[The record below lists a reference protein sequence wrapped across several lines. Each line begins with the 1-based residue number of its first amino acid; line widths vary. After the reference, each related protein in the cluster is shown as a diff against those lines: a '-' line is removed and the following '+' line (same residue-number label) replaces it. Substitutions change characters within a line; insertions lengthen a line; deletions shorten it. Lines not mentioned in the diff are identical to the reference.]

1 MVELD
6 NMKAKLF
13 DRLTAYIIDVIIIS
27 LITSIIF
34 TSIPTNNKELE
45 KQLSSLQDEVLS
57 NNITYE
63 EFVDEYQDL
72 YYKNKK
78 DTMTQSAITLTIT
91 IAYFVIFQYMNKGQ
105 TIGKKILHLRVVD
118 NNTEKPLSIFKGL
131 IRSLLIWNILS
142 GTLGIVLI
150 YILNKESYIT
160 SYLII
165 SSIES
170 IFIFITA
177 MFTLYRKDNRGLH
190 DIIINSKVIIE
201 GK

>member
-1 MVELD
+1 
-6 NMKAKLF
+6 MKAKFF

-57 NNITYE
+57 NSITYE

-165 SSIES
+165 SSLES

-201 GK
+201 GKW

>member
-1 MVELD
+1 
-6 NMKAKLF
+6 MKAKFF

-78 DTMTQSAITLTIT
+78 DTMTQSTITLTIT

-165 SSIES
+165 SSLES

-201 GK
+201 GKW

>member
-1 MVELD
+1 
-6 NMKAKLF
+6 MKAKFF

-63 EFVDEYQDL
+63 EFIDEYQDL

-142 GTLGIVLI
+142 GTLGIALI

-165 SSIES
+165 SSLES

>member
-1 MVELD
+1 
-6 NMKAKLF
+6 MKAKFF

-57 NNITYE
+57 NSITYE

-165 SSIES
+165 SSLES

>member
-1 MVELD
+1 
-6 NMKAKLF
+6 MKAKFF

-105 TIGKKILHLRVVD
+105 TIGKKILHLRVID

-177 MFTLYRKDNRGLH
+177 MFSLYRKDNRGLH

>member
-1 MVELD
+1 
-6 NMKAKLF
+6 MKAKFF

-57 NNITYE
+57 NSITYE

-160 SYLII
+160 SNLII

>member
-1 MVELD
+1 
-6 NMKAKLF
+6 MKAKFF

-91 IAYFVIFQYMNKGQ
+91 IAYFVIFQYIYKGQ

>member
-1 MVELD
+1 
-6 NMKAKLF
+6 MKAKFF

-63 EFVDEYQDL
+63 EFIDEYQDL

>member
-1 MVELD
+1 
-6 NMKAKLF
+6 MKAKFF

-63 EFVDEYQDL
+63 EFIDEYQDL

-165 SSIES
+165 SSLES

>member
-1 MVELD
+1 
-6 NMKAKLF
+6 MKAKFF

>member
-1 MVELD
+1 
-6 NMKAKLF
+6 MKAKFF

-57 NNITYE
+57 NSITYE

-165 SSIES
+165 SYLES

-190 DIIINSKVIIE
+190 DIIINSKVIKE

>member
-1 MVELD
+1 
-6 NMKAKLF
+6 MKAKFF

-57 NNITYE
+57 NKITYE

-78 DTMTQSAITLTIT
+78 NTMTQSAITLTIT

-105 TIGKKILHLRVVD
+105 TIGKKLLHLRVVD

-142 GTLGIVLI
+142 GTLGIALI

-165 SSIES
+165 SSLES

-190 DIIINSKVIIE
+190 DIIINSKVIKE

>member
-1 MVELD
+1 
-6 NMKAKLF
+6 MKAKFF

-27 LITSIIF
+27 LITSILF

-165 SSIES
+165 SSLES

-190 DIIINSKVIIE
+190 DIIINSKVIKE

>member
-1 MVELD
+1 
-6 NMKAKLF
+6 MKAKFF
-13 DRLTAYIIDVIIIS
+13 DRLTAYIIDVFIIS

-165 SSIES
+165 SYLES

>member
-1 MVELD
+1 
-6 NMKAKLF
+6 MKAKIF

>member
-1 MVELD
+1 
-6 NMKAKLF
+6 MKAKFF

-105 TIGKKILHLRVVD
+105 TIGKKLLHLKVVD

-142 GTLGIVLI
+142 GTLGIALI

-165 SSIES
+165 SSLES

-177 MFTLYRKDNRGLH
+177 MFTLYRKDNRSLH
-190 DIIINSKVIIE
+190 DIIINSKVIKE

>member
-1 MVELD
+1 
-6 NMKAKLF
+6 MKAKFF

-57 NNITYE
+57 NSITYE

>member
-1 MVELD
+1 
-6 NMKAKLF
+6 MKAKFF

-165 SSIES
+165 SYLES

>member
-1 MVELD
+1 
-6 NMKAKLF
+6 MKAKFF

-63 EFVDEYQDL
+63 EFIDEYQDL

-142 GTLGIVLI
+142 GTLGIALI

-201 GK
+201 GKW

>member
-1 MVELD
+1 
-6 NMKAKLF
+6 MKAKFF

-165 SSIES
+165 SSLES

-190 DIIINSKVIIE
+190 DIIINSKVIKE

>member
-1 MVELD
+1 
-6 NMKAKLF
+6 MKAKFF

-165 SSIES
+165 SYLES

-190 DIIINSKVIIE
+190 DIIINSKVIKE

>member
-1 MVELD
+1 
-6 NMKAKLF
+6 MKAKFF

-165 SSIES
+165 SSLES

-177 MFTLYRKDNRGLH
+177 MFTLYRKDNRSLH
-190 DIIINSKVIIE
+190 DIIINSKVIRE

>member
-1 MVELD
+1 
-6 NMKAKLF
+6 MKAKFF

-165 SSIES
+165 SSLES

>member
-1 MVELD
+1 
-6 NMKAKLF
+6 MKAKFF

-91 IAYFVIFQYMNKGQ
+91 IAYFIIFQYMNKGQ

-165 SSIES
+165 SSLES

>member
-1 MVELD
+1 
-6 NMKAKLF
+6 MKAKFF

-160 SYLII
+160 SNLII
-165 SSIES
+165 SYLES

-190 DIIINSKVIIE
+190 DIIINSKVIKE

>member
-1 MVELD
+1 
-6 NMKAKLF
+6 MKAKFF

-57 NNITYE
+57 NKITYE

-78 DTMTQSAITLTIT
+78 NTMTQSAITLTIT

-165 SSIES
+165 SSLES

-190 DIIINSKVIIE
+190 DIIINSKVIKE

>member
-1 MVELD
+1 
-6 NMKAKLF
+6 MKAKFF

-165 SSIES
+165 SSLES

-190 DIIINSKVIIE
+190 DIIINSKVIRE

>member
-1 MVELD
+1 
-6 NMKAKLF
+6 MKAKFF

-27 LITSIIF
+27 LITSILF

-165 SSIES
+165 SSLES

>member
-1 MVELD
+1 
-6 NMKAKLF
+6 MKAKFF

-57 NNITYE
+57 NKITYE

-78 DTMTQSAITLTIT
+78 NTMTQSAITLTIT

-165 SSIES
+165 SSLES

-177 MFTLYRKDNRGLH
+177 MFTLYRKDNRSLH
-190 DIIINSKVIIE
+190 DIIINSKVIRE

>member
-1 MVELD
+1 
-6 NMKAKLF
+6 MKAKFF

-57 NNITYE
+57 NSITYE

-165 SSIES
+165 SYLES

-190 DIIINSKVIIE
+190 DIIINSKVIKE
-201 GK
+201 GKW

>member
-1 MVELD
+1 
-6 NMKAKLF
+6 MKAKFF

-201 GK
+201 GKW

>member
-1 MVELD
+1 
-6 NMKAKLF
+6 MKAKFF

-165 SSIES
+165 SSLES

-190 DIIINSKVIIE
+190 DIIIDSKVIIE

>member
-1 MVELD
+1 
-6 NMKAKLF
+6 MKAKFF

-78 DTMTQSAITLTIT
+78 DTMTQSAITIT

>member
-1 MVELD
+1 
-6 NMKAKLF
+6 MKAKFF

-142 GTLGIVLI
+142 GTLGIALI

-165 SSIES
+165 SSLES

-190 DIIINSKVIIE
+190 DIIINSKVIRE

>member
-1 MVELD
+1 
-6 NMKAKLF
+6 MKAKFF

-118 NNTEKPLSIFKGL
+118 NNTEKPLSIFKEL

-165 SSIES
+165 SSLES
-170 IFIFITA
+170 IFIVITA

-190 DIIINSKVIIE
+190 DIIINSKVIKE

>member
-1 MVELD
+1 
-6 NMKAKLF
+6 MKAKFF

-57 NNITYE
+57 NKITYE

-78 DTMTQSAITLTIT
+78 NTMTQSAITLTIT

-165 SSIES
+165 SSLES

-177 MFTLYRKDNRGLH
+177 MFTLYRKDNRSLH
-190 DIIINSKVIIE
+190 DIIINSKVIKE

>member
-1 MVELD
+1 
-6 NMKAKLF
+6 MKAKFF

-63 EFVDEYQDL
+63 EFIDEYQDL

-165 SSIES
+165 SSLES

-190 DIIINSKVIIE
+190 DIIINSKVIRE

>member
-1 MVELD
+1 
-6 NMKAKLF
+6 MKAKFF

-190 DIIINSKVIIE
+190 DIIINSKVISILFNI
-201 GK
+201 